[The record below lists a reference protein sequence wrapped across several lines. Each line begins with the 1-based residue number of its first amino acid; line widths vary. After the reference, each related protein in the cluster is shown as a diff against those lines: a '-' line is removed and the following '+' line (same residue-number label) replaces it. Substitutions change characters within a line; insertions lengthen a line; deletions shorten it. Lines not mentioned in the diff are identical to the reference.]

1 MRKAGYT
8 HAPGGDQNTWTDTMT
23 VWQHEKVQRARV
35 WVILPLAVYLLAAV
49 IITWPL
55 VKHLDSRAAGAG
67 YGDSYEVIRH
77 AWWAREALLDG
88 KNPFDQTLLA
98 YPDGFMSWVQWS
110 HPLQYI
116 PPAILTLVVC
126 PLVAFNLTLLSVLVS
141 NGIAAYWLAM
151 YLTQRKPL
159 PALLGGLVF
168 LAFPTVQGHLSVGH
182 LGIIT
187 LYPLPLFALCLWR
200 VLQEGAG
207 WRTVG
212 WGALWFAL
220 TALAYVSQLT
230 FVLLP
235 LVLFLGLYMLV
246 WERWRIIRRGAPLY
260 EQPWVRAGVMCAA
273 GGVLLLPFYAP
284 LLTEAGR
291 AELDDVAEAGRV
303 TFSADPLAFVSPSP
317 FGPLEDVGL
326 LPDYAWDV
334 LGTNSAEGSA
344 YLGLGAMTLAI
355 LALACREP
363 AHAWGMVALGAMVF
377 SLGPLLKWRDE
388 PVIFTVE
395 EFQSYV
401 TLPWAVFQ
409 KLPIISASRT
419 PGRFNLVTGL
429 AMSVLVS
436 LGAAVVLAR
445 LRQRLV
451 QVGLAVLIGALVV
464 IEYQLFAPFPT
475 DDARQPDYFRQLAG
489 ADDVRAVLDLP
500 VSDLLAAK
508 QALYLQTLHHQTL
521 VGGHALRR
529 TPQDPALLALLDRA
543 ATGSDQTGLTREA
556 VPYLLSQAG
565 ADRVILHK
573 QFMTETD
580 QAIQW
585 LETSLGAP
593 EFEDARYAV
602 FAVPRTPN
610 PPPGFT
616 VASVAGSVGWSEAV
630 NVGPFEGAFL
640 AAAGDWYLYAAR
652 EQYGELVFRVL
663 PYRVPRRITVRLDDH
678 LITGWATGGG
688 EIRLPLW
695 LQPGFHTLRL
705 EAPEGCTEY
714 PFALTCW
721 DKPALSGD
729 CTRLDP
735 PACISAAFEPP
746 VWVPAATTPTPLP
759 VDLDHGLRLRAYDV
773 IRAED
778 AVEVRLFW
786 EAGGPLPLS
795 YALFAHLADPATGEP
810 LAQDDDYPA
819 VLTDSW
825 EAGTH
830 WQSVARITLPDDLA
844 AGAYALNVGW
854 FEPVSQVRL
863 AVTGDRPWA
872 SAGVVYL
879 GLIEIP

>member
-1 MRKAGYT
+1 
-8 HAPGGDQNTWTDTMT
+8 MT
-23 VWQHEKVQRARV
+23 VWRHEKTQRALV

-67 YGDSYEVIRH
+67 YGDSYEVVRH

-88 KNPFDQTLLA
+88 KNPFDQPLLA

-116 PPAILTLVVC
+116 PPALLALVVS
-126 PLVAFNLTLLSVLVS
+126 PLTAFNLTLLIVLVL
-141 NGIAAYWLAM
+141 NGLTAYWLVM
-151 YLTQRKPL
+151 HLTERKVL

-168 LAFPTVQGHLSVGH
+168 LAFPTIQGHLSVGH

-200 VLQEGAG
+200 VLWEGAG
-207 WRTVG
+207 WRTAA

-230 FVLLP
+230 FVLFP
-235 LVLFLGLYMLV
+235 LVLFLGLYTLA

-260 EQPWVRAGVMCAA
+260 EQPWVRAVVMCVA
-273 GGVLLLPFYAP
+273 GGILLLPFYAP
-284 LLTEAGR
+284 LLTETGR
-291 AELDDVAEAGRV
+291 AELGDVAETGRV
-303 TFSADPLAFVSPSP
+303 TYSADLLAFVSPSP

-344 YLGLGAMTLAI
+344 YLGLGAVILAI
-355 LALACREP
+355 LALARREP
-363 AHAWGMVALGAMVF
+363 ARAWGVVALGAMLF
-377 SLGPLLKWRDE
+377 SLGPLLKWRDK

-401 TLPWAVFQ
+401 TLPWALFQ

-419 PGRFNLVTGL
+419 PGRFNLITGL
-429 AMSVLVS
+429 AMSVLAG
-436 LGAAVVLAR
+436 LGAAVVLER
-445 LRQRLV
+445 VRRRLV
-451 QVGLAVLIGALVV
+451 QVGLTVLIGALVL

-475 DDARQPDYFRQLAG
+475 DDARQPDYFRQLAQ
-489 ADDVRAVLDLP
+489 ARDVRAVLDLP
-500 VSDLLAAK
+500 VPDLLAAK
-508 QALYLQTLHHQTL
+508 QALYLQTLHHHAL

-529 TPQDPALLALLDRA
+529 TPQDPALLTLLDRA
-543 ATGSDQTGLTREA
+543 ATRSAEAGFAPITREA

-573 QFMTETD
+573 QFVTD
-580 QAIQW
+580 ASQVVTW

-593 EFEDARYAV
+593 EFEDERYAV
-602 FAVPRTPN
+602 FAVPRTPE
-610 PPPGFT
+610 PPPDFSV
-616 VASVAGSVGWSEAV
+616 VAVAGQEGWSEAV
-630 NVGPFEGAFL
+630 NIGPFEGAFL
-640 AAAGDWYLYAAR
+640 AGAGDWYLYAAG

-695 LQPGFHTLRL
+695 LEPGFHILRL
-705 EAPEGCTEY
+705 VAPDGCTEY
-714 PFALTCW
+714 TFALTCW
-721 DKPALSGD
+721 DRPALSGD

-735 PACISAAFEPP
+735 PVCISAAFEPP
-746 VWVPAATTPTPLP
+746 TWVPAVTTPTPLP

-773 IRAED
+773 VRAAD
-778 AVEVRLFW
+778 VVEVRLFW
-786 EAGGPLPLS
+786 EADGPLPAS
-795 YALFAHLADPATGEP
+795 YALFVHLADPETGEP
-810 LAQDDDYPA
+810 VAQQDDYPA
-819 VLTDSW
+819 VLTDAW
-825 EAGTH
+825 EAGTR
-830 WQSVARITLPDDLA
+830 WQSVARIALPDDLA

-854 FEPVSQVRL
+854 FEPTSQVRL
-863 AVTGDRPWA
+863 AVSGDRPWA

-879 GLIEIP
+879 GLVEIP